1 MSWTLSVYLAGA
13 LATIAI
19 AGGLGALRRSEFPP
33 PRLDQSSKS
42 SPSQPVALSR
52 RFPINSIQRLSIS
65 CIWFQERELGKSSS
79 SKFGLLL
86 FVKYLLSV

>member
-1 MSWTLSVYLAGA
+1 MGANELDIECLPTGA

-52 RFPINSIQRLSIS
+52 RYPINSIQRHLIF
-65 CIWFQERELGKSSS
+65 CIWFQELGRSSS
-79 SKFGLLL
+79 SKFDLT
-86 FVKYLLSV
+86 